1 MTEKRNRPHS
11 FHLRLS
17 DEEYEKLQ
25 REAKMAGL
33 KPQTYI
39 HKVLKG
45 YQITERAPM
54 DLIETVRKLNRIGI
68 NLNQLAW
75 EAHSMNFID
84 TKAYWEN
91 VEMVKDAIL
100 RLLEGYQRQRQRSQ
114 ER

>member
-1 MTEKRNRPHS
+1 MKENRKRPHS

-17 DEEYEKLQ
+17 DGEYEKLQ

-45 YQITERAPM
+45 HQITERAPM

-84 TKAYWEN
+84 TRAYWEN
-91 VEMVKDAIL
+91 VEMVQDAI
-100 RLLEGYQRQRQRSQ
+100 RIVMEEIRR
-114 ER
+114 

>member
-1 MTEKRNRPHS
+1 MTEKRSRSHS

-45 YQITERAPM
+45 HQITERAPM

-75 EAHSMNFID
+75 EAHSLNFID

-91 VEMVKDAIL
+91 VEMVQDAI
-100 RLLEGYQRQRQRSQ
+100 RIVMEEIRR
-114 ER
+114 

>member
-11 FHLRLS
+11 FHLRLA

-45 YQITERAPM
+45 HQITERAPM

-75 EAHSMNFID
+75 EAHSLIFID

-91 VEMVKDAIL
+91 VEMVQDAI
-100 RLLEGYQRQRQRSQ
+100 RIVMEEIRR
-114 ER
+114 

>member
-17 DEEYEKLQ
+17 DEEYERLQ

-45 YQITERAPM
+45 HQITERAPM
-54 DLIETVRKLNRIGI
+54 DLIDTVRNLTRINN

-75 EAHSMNFID
+75 KAHSLNFID

-91 VEMVKDAIL
+91 VEMVQDAI
-100 RLLEGYQRQRQRSQ
+100 RIVMEEIRR
-114 ER
+114 

>member
-11 FHLRLS
+11 FHLQLS

-45 YQITERAPM
+45 HQITERAPM

-75 EAHSMNFID
+75 EAHSLNFID

-91 VEMVKDAIL
+91 VEMVQDSIRIVMKEI
-100 RLLEGYQRQRQRSQ
+100 RR
-114 ER
+114 

>member
-1 MTEKRNRPHS
+1 MTEKRSRSHS

-33 KPQTYI
+33 KPQTNI

-45 YQITERAPM
+45 HQITERAPI
-54 DLIETVRKLNRIGI
+54 DLIETVRKLNRIDI

-75 EAHSMNFID
+75 GAHSLNFID

-91 VEMVKDAIL
+91 VEMVQDVIL
-100 RLLEGYQRQRQRSQ
+100 RLLEGYQRQRSQ

>member
-45 YQITERAPM
+45 HQITERAPM

-75 EAHSMNFID
+75 EAHSLNFID
-84 TKAYWEN
+84 TKAYWAN
-91 VEMVKDAIL
+91 VEMVQDAI
-100 RLLEGYQRQRQRSQ
+100 RVVMEEIRR
-114 ER
+114 

>member
-1 MTEKRNRPHS
+1 MTEKRNLPHR

-45 YQITERAPM
+45 HQITERAPM

-75 EAHSMNFID
+75 EAHSLNFID

-91 VEMVKDAIL
+91 VEMVQDAI
-100 RLLEGYQRQRQRSQ
+100 RIVMEEIRR
-114 ER
+114 

>member
-1 MTEKRNRPHS
+1 MTEKRNRPYS

-45 YQITERAPM
+45 LQITERAPM

-75 EAHSMNFID
+75 EAHSLNFID

-91 VEMVKDAIL
+91 AEMVQDAI
-100 RLLEGYQRQRQRSQ
+100 RIVMEEIRR
-114 ER
+114 

>member
-45 YQITERAPM
+45 HQITERAPM

-68 NLNQLAW
+68 NLILCPRTQRNDRQLG
-75 EAHSMNFID
+75 ID
-84 TKAYWEN
+84 
-91 VEMVKDAIL
+91 
-100 RLLEGYQRQRQRSQ
+100 LL
-114 ER
+114 